1 MNECPLC
8 KISNSNQ
15 CFEDKLRKYYLCENC
30 KLIFAEENSLLSIK
44 GEREI
49 YDLHE
54 NDPSDP
60 RYRDFMERMLTPLR
74 SYITGSGLD
83 FGCGPGPVVSS
94 ILGAEGI
101 SVEHYDPIFCPNPS
115 ALEKSYQFVVA
126 TEVIEHIYE
135 SKEGFEQMLSLLGP
149 YGVLGIMTSFYPD
162 DIDKFKNWGYMRD
175 PTHVRFF
182 HQKTFEW
189 LADKYQLKLEIPAKN
204 VVIFKKENS

>member
-8 KISNSNQ
+8 KTLNCHQ
-15 CFEDKLRKYYLCENC
+15 CFEDKIRKYLKCHKC
-30 KLIFAEENSLLSIK
+30 KLVFVPENSLLSIE
-44 GEREI
+44 GEKKI

-54 NDPSDP
+54 NDPDDP
-60 RYRDFMERMLTPLR
+60 RYREFMERMLTPLR
-74 SYITGSGLD
+74 KHIEGRGLD

-101 SVEHYDPIFCPNPS
+101 KVDNFDPIFFPN
-115 ALEKSYQFVVA
+115 LEELKDQYQFIVA
-126 TEVIEHIYE
+126 TEVIEHIYN
-135 SKEGFEQMLSLLGP
+135 SKEDFEQMLSLLGP

-182 HQKTFEW
+182 SEETFGW
-189 LADKYQLKLEIPAKN
+189 MANQYHLKLEIPAKN
-204 VVIFKKENS
+204 VIIFKKEK